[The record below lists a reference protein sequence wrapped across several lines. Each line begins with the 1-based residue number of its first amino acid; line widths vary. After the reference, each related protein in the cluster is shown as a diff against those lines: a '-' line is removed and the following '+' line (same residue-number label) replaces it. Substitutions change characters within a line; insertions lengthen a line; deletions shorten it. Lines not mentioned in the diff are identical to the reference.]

1 MKRKNLLAKT
11 FLRSLTSASGVC
23 AGSAL
28 TSWLKMESRK
38 PSPSYTKSSRAI
50 LFPNLS
56 ALAFDDR
63 TQSRS
68 RLQLRVDLEWLDHS
82 LAHQSAKVGKFPKT
96 STIK

>member
-38 PSPSYTKSSRAI
+38 PSPSYTKLSRAI
-50 LFPNLS
+50 LFPDLS
-56 ALAFDDR
+56 ALVFDDR

-68 RLQLRVDLEWLDHS
+68 RLQLRVDFEWFGHS
-82 LAHQSAKVGKFPKT
+82 LAHQFAKLGEFPKT
-96 STIK
+96 STIE